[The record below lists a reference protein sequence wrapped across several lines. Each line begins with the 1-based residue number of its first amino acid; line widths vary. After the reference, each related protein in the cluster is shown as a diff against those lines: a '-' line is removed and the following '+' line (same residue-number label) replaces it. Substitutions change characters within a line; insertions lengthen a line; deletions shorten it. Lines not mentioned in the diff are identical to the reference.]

1 MLTVMIICIT
11 TLHSQKI
18 NNDLESEVC
27 AALME
32 WNRVL
37 IPSKI
42 TLIIIIF
49 IMYYVL
55 CIIIIIIV
63 IIIIIIIFDYYY
75 IFNIYVYFDM

>member
-42 TLIIIIF
+42 TLIIIIS
-49 IMYYVL
+49 IMYYYYYYFYYYSYYL
-55 CIIIIIIV
+55 FL
-63 IIIIIIIFDYYY
+63 IIIIIIIIIDYY
-75 IFNIYVYFDM
+75 F